1 MSGRRVFY
9 LPRSGGSK
17 YHARKTTVDGE
28 TFDSIKEARRFA
40 ELKMLEKAGEIS
52 GLERQVKFVLIPAQR
67 EPDDVGPRG
76 GVIRGKLL
84 ERECA
89 YIADFTY
96 RDAEGRQIVEDTKGV
111 RTPEYII
118 KRKLMLWI
126 HGIRIK
132 EL

>member
-17 YHARKTTVDGE
+17 YHARKATVDGE

-89 YIADFTY
+89 YIADFVY
-96 RDAEGRQIVEDTKGV
+96 RDEEGRQIVEDTKGV